1 MYIIYTAA
9 YWVVHQNAFST
20 TAGCGAMRGLGV
32 VGAHVFLCK
41 FRGKYPSA
49 ARNCRPRELGVV
61 CLASPP
67 RDLQENRGRSFKRPP
82 PPPERYDSIHKCTNN
97 MRAISLKTCPF
108 CAMTDALLQHARR
121 LGGTVRITSGLTLT
135 VPDRGAEKNTM
146 EQRKNWKCQ
155 FFKSSIFN
163 YWKYLNFSRLIIW
176 AGVRKFKF
184 RSKGGIEN
192 MKS

>member
-1 MYIIYTAA
+1 MCIYMYIIYTSA
-9 YWVVHQNAFST
+9 YRVVHQNAFST

-82 PPPERYDSIHKCTNN
+82 PPPERYDSIHKCTVAVAASG
-97 MRAISLKTCPF
+97 RAAAQLVRKGR
-108 CAMTDALLQHARR
+108 ADAHHLTQRDWSFNFAR
-121 LGGTVRITSGLTLT
+121 
-135 VPDRGAEKNTM
+135 
-146 EQRKNWKCQ
+146 
-155 FFKSSIFN
+155 
-163 YWKYLNFSRLIIW
+163 LNIW

-184 RSKGGIEN
+184 RSKGGLGN